1 MTAITEEDR
10 KGLSSVTIGSTL
22 LKSSNGPAVLA
33 EQVRAGLV
41 SISSTELTAL
51 QGNDPQAWPIDAQTI
66 QEGHIIFVRDEVDSE
81 GTLGTYYT
89 YRTPTSGQITRN
101 AAGNISGGEWIKLA
115 LGDQLT
121 AAAVSA
127 LSGINFGVDSNGNIT
142 SFIRP
147 QFQGSNLATAA
158 ELTAATES
166 LGPDIAAKQN
176 QVGEYQAGTTY
187 SDGDIVYFG
196 LTVGGSTKN
205 TLYVRGSAAASAGIA
220 PNAVSNNPWTPIS
233 DAEISGFTIPAN
245 VAAPTVA
252 TDVASMGYVDAET
265 PSGDIQNT
273 ENTNGTPTSTK
284 ISWGDLA
291 TKQFVEDESVTLY
304 PTTDAEFNSF
314 GNFRLSTGTI
324 WIHNAELWRYN
335 GSNVEIVV
343 GNYADHIPTV
353 GTVTDSGHNTAAYTP
368 NVNDADIEINGD
380 VTATFPLGTIVS
392 DQADGTNSSIVT
404 EIAYNSATTRT
415 EMTVAPAPAEA
426 WGIGAD
432 LYIVAGDWEELGI
445 GGGSSSNTY
454 TSLQDTPSAY
464 PQAASASTERHSYVA
479 VNAANSGL
487 DFVDPFPLSG
497 AQDNE
502 VATIN
507 GLVIRNIVVG
517 DPVTGG
523 GMIVFAIF
531 EPSFGSSVAPRSAL
545 RWDQPMTSASV
556 RATNNDD
563 VPGQYVNTVNSLTF
577 NNVSFIDDPVVDAS
591 VTSGSVDLNYTVTS
605 NEFYAKDAFTGS
617 GNTSSNSTGNLV
629 SWEVEDNNGNTYDSS
644 STQYTGASSL
654 NSNVTWNAATLGNT
668 VNTGGGLPFDETRS
682 SFTVNHQV
690 PEQVFANV
698 GPRTTTFTATSGTVD
713 ANTATSTGASV
724 AGSGTLYFDTTIS
737 ATTEAVFTRPF
748 SVGGEDQ
755 SVTVTS
761 ESVAADGDELTFEIA
776 GGGLEFGVTG
786 TTAANVEFDFTDDWA
801 FDWVNQ
807 LRTDGVI
814 GAADPDNDVSLFLLE
829 TTINVSDA
837 AGTNTASITIP
848 VGSNVVAL
856 TITPDSGDPFTRLSF
871 NNDDEAFVYDADT
884 DDNGTD
890 LTLLDNAGTDYG
902 FISGVGTL
910 LPPSVTLTS
919 SSASSSPT
927 IQYKTWLVAGSDN
940 TTPFSPVT
948 HLNGGSTTLAASGYS
963 VAEHNVTGNIQGW
976 RNPGSTTTTGSS
988 APSEYGF
995 RNTSTDTLS
1004 LFLVAPTSVD
1014 PATAF
1019 TDPQTFGAAW
1029 DGVTRTEISLGHPG
1043 HPVTYYVYTFTVTGN
1058 STIAINVA

>member
-1 MTAITEEDR
+1 MTEITESDR
-10 KGLSSVTIGSTL
+10 AGLSAVTIASTL
-22 LKSSNGPAVLA
+22 LKSNAGPAVLA

-41 SISSTELTAL
+41 SVTSAELTLLNNAS
-51 QGNDPQAWPIDAQTI
+51 DPNSWPIDSKTV
-66 QEGHIIFVRDEVDSE
+66 QEGHIIFVRDEADDE
-81 GTLGTYYT
+81 GVMGTYYT
-89 YRTPTSGQITRN
+89 YRGASITRN
-101 AAGNISGGEWIKLA
+101 PAGDISGGSWVKLA

-127 LSGINFGVDSNGNIT
+127 LSGINFGVDSGGNIT

-147 QFQGSNLATAA
+147 QFQGSNLITAA
-158 ELTAATES
+158 EVETIREALQTEVDAQQDQI
-166 LGPDIAAKQN
+166 GQ
-176 QVGEYQAGTTY
+176 YQAGVTY
-187 SDGDIVYFG
+187 AAGDVVYFG

-205 TLYVRGSAAASAGIA
+205 TLYIRDTTAASAGVA
-220 PNAVSNNPWTPIS
+220 PNAVSNNPWIAIS
-233 DAEISGFTIPAN
+233 DAEIAGFTIPTDPQAP
-245 VAAPTVA
+245 AAA

-265 PSGDIQNT
+265 PRGAIQET
-273 ENTNGTPTSTK
+273 ENTNGTASGTK
-284 ISWGDLA
+284 IAWDDLA

-304 PTTDAEFNSF
+304 PTTNAEFNSF

-335 GSNVEIVV
+335 GVNVEIVV
-343 GNYADHIPTV
+343 GNYADHIPAI
-353 GTVTDSGHNTAAYTP
+353 GTVTDSNHNTAAYTP
-368 NVNDADIEINGD
+368 NADDADIEINGN
-380 VTATFPLGTIVS
+380 VTATFPVGTIVS

-404 EIAYNSATTRT
+404 EIEYNSATTRT

-432 LYIVAGDWEELGI
+432 LYIVEGDWEELGI

-464 PQAASASTERHSYVA
+464 PQAASASAERHNYVT
-479 VNAANSGL
+479 VNSANNGL

-497 AQDNE
+497 AQNNQ

-507 GLVIRNIVVG
+507 GLVIRNIVLG
-517 DPVTGG
+517 DPTTGG
-523 GMIVFAIF
+523 GHIVFAIF
-531 EPSFGSSVAPRSAL
+531 EPRFGSSAAPSASL
-545 RWDQPMTSASV
+545 RWDQPMTSATV
-556 RATNNDD
+556 TATNNDD

-577 NNVSFIDDPVVDAS
+577 NNVSFIDDPFIDTS
-591 VTSGSVDLNYTVTS
+591 VTSGSVDLNYTVSS

-617 GNTSSNSTGNLV
+617 GNTSSNSTGNLL
-629 SWEVEDNNGNTYDSS
+629 SWEVQDNNGNKYDSS
-644 STQYTGASSL
+644 STQYVGANNL
-654 NSNVTWNAATLGNT
+654 NRNVTWNAATLGNT

-690 PEQVFANV
+690 PSQVFANV

-713 ANTATSTGASV
+713 ASTATSTGASV

-807 LRTDGVI
+807 LRTDGVV
-814 GAADPDNDVSLFLLE
+814 GAADTSNGVSEFLLE

-837 AGTNTASITIP
+837 AGTDTASITIP

-856 TITPDSGDPFTRLSF
+856 TITPDSGDSFTRLSF

-884 DDNGTD
+884 DGNGTD

-902 FISGVGTL
+902 FISGVGAL

-927 IQYKTWLVAGSDN
+927 IQYKTWLVAGSDV
-940 TTPFSPVT
+940 TTPFSAVT
-948 HLNGGSTTLAASGYS
+948 HLNGGSTTLAATGYS
-963 VAEHNVTGNIQGW
+963 VAERNVTGNIQGW
-976 RNPGSTTTTGSS
+976 RSPGSTTTAGAS

-995 RNTSTDTLS
+995 QNTGATTRSV
-1004 LFLVAPTSVD
+1004 FLVAPSSVD

-1019 TDPQTFGAAW
+1019 TDPQSLNAAFS
-1029 DGVTRTEISLGHPG
+1029 GITRTEIELGHPG
-1043 HPVTYYVYTFTVTGN
+1043 HGVTYYVYTFTVGPA
-1058 STIAINVA
+1058 STLTFNVA

>member
-1 MTAITEEDR
+1 MTEITAADR
-10 KGLSSVTIGSTL
+10 EGLTAVTIASTL
-22 LKSSNGPAVLA
+22 IKSGDGPALLA

-41 SISSTELTAL
+41 SISSAELAL
-51 QGNDPQAWPIDAQTI
+51 FQGNASTWPIDAQTI
-66 QEGHIIFVRDEVDSE
+66 QEGHIIFVRDEADDE
-81 GTLGTYYT
+81 GVMGTYYT
-89 YRTPTSGQITRN
+89 YRGDSITRN
-101 AAGNISGGEWIKLA
+101 TAGAITGGSWIKLA

-127 LSGINFGVDSNGNIT
+127 LSGINFGVNSDGTIA

-147 QFQGSNLATAA
+147 QFQGSNLVTQTELTDATA
-158 ELTAATES
+158 S

-220 PNAVSNNPWTPIS
+220 PNAASNNPWTPIS

-245 VAAPTVA
+245 VASPTAA

-265 PSGDIQNT
+265 PSGAIQET
-273 ENTNGTPTSTK
+273 QNTNGTASGTK
-284 ISWGDLA
+284 IAWDDLA

-304 PTTDAEFNSF
+304 PTTDAEFNAF

-335 GSNVEIVV
+335 GVNVEIVV
-343 GNYADHIPTV
+343 GNYADHIPAI
-353 GTVTDSGHNTAAYTP
+353 GTVTDSGHNLSAYTP

-404 EIAYNSATTRT
+404 EVSYNSVSTRT
-415 EMTVAPAPAEA
+415 EITVTPAPAVD
-426 WGIGAD
+426 WTLGAD

-464 PQAASASTERHSYVA
+464 PQAASASAERHNYVT
-479 VNAANSGL
+479 VNSGNNGL

-497 AQDNE
+497 AQNNQ

-507 GLVIRNIVVG
+507 GLVIRNIVLG
-517 DPVTGG
+517 DPTTGG
-523 GMIVFAIF
+523 GHIVFAIF
-531 EPSFGSSVAPRSAL
+531 EPRFASSAAPSGGNL
-545 RWDQPMTSASV
+545 RWDQPMTSATV
-556 RATNNDD
+556 NATNNDD

-577 NNVSFIDDPVVDAS
+577 NNVSFIDAPVVDAS
-591 VTSGSVDLNYTVTS
+591 VTSGSTDLSYTVTS
-605 NEFYAKDAFTGS
+605 SEFYAKDAFTGS
-617 GNTSSNSTGNLV
+617 GSTSSNSTGNLL

-644 STQYTGASSL
+644 STQYAGANQL
-654 NSNVTWNAATLGNT
+654 NRNVTWNAAQLGNT
-668 VNTGGGLPFDETRS
+668 VNTGGNLPFDVVRT

-690 PEQVFANV
+690 PGQVFANV
-698 GPRTTTFTATSGTVD
+698 GPRTTTFTASGGGVVD
-713 ANTATSTGASV
+713 SSTATSTGASV
-724 AGSGTLYFDTTIS
+724 AGTGTIYFDSTIH

-801 FDWVNQ
+801 FAWVNQ

-837 AGTNTASITIP
+837 AGTDTASITIP

-871 NNDDEAFVYDADT
+871 NNDDEAFVYDPDT
-884 DDNGTD
+884 DGNGTD

-902 FISGVGTL
+902 FISGVGAL

-919 SSASSSPT
+919 PSASSSPT
-927 IQYKTWLVAGSDN
+927 VQYKTWLVVGSDN
-940 TTPFSPVT
+940 TTAFSPVT
-948 HLNGGSTTLAASGYS
+948 HLNGGSTTLAPGGYS
-963 VAEHNVTGNIQGW
+963 VAPVAS
-976 RNPGSTTTTGSS
+976 PSGSTTAWRSPTPTTTAGAS
-988 APSEYGF
+988 APSEYGYQ
-995 RNTSTDTLS
+995 NTGANPLN
-1004 LFLVAPTSVD
+1004 LFLVAPSSVD

-1019 TDPQTFGAAW
+1019 TDPQTFNAAFN
-1029 DGVTRTEISLGHPG
+1029 GVTRTEIELGHPG
-1043 HPVTYYVYTFTVTGN
+1043 HGVTYYVYTFTAKAGE
-1058 STIAINVA
+1058 TIAINVA

>member
-1 MTAITEEDR
+1 MTMITEDDR
-10 KGLSSVTIGSTL
+10 KGLSAVTIASTL
-22 LKSSNGPAVLA
+22 LKSNAGPAVLA

-41 SISSTELTAL
+41 SVTAAELTLLNNAS
-51 QGNDPQAWPIDAQTI
+51 DPANWPIDAQTI
-66 QEGHIIFVRDEVDSE
+66 QEGHIIFVRDEADDE
-81 GTLGTYYT
+81 GVMGTYYT
-89 YRTPTSGQITRN
+89 YRGASITRS
-101 AAGNISGGEWIKLA
+101 AAGAISGGSWQKLA
-115 LGDQLT
+115 LGDQLS

-127 LSGINFGVDSNGNIT
+127 LSGVNFGVDSGGNIT

-147 QFQGSNLATAA
+147 QFQGSNLIT
-158 ELTAATES
+158 ATELAEATSS

-220 PNAVSNNPWTPIS
+220 PNAASNNPWTAIS
-233 DAEISGFTIPAN
+233 DAEISGFTIPTN
-245 VAAPTVA
+245 VAAPTAA
-252 TDVASMGYVDAET
+252 TDIASMGYVDAET
-265 PSGDIQNT
+265 PSGAIQNT
-273 ENTNGTPTSTK
+273 ENTNGTQTSTK

-291 TKQFVEDESVTLY
+291 TKQFVEDESVTIY
-304 PTTDAEFNSF
+304 PTTDAEFNAF

-335 GSNVEIVV
+335 GTNVEIVV
-343 GNYADHIPTV
+343 GNYADHIPAT

-404 EIAYNSATTRT
+404 EIEYNSATTRT
-415 EMTVAPAPAEA
+415 EMTVTPAPAEA

-445 GGGSSSNTY
+445 GGGSSSNTFS
-454 TSLQDTPSAY
+454 SLQDTPSAY
-464 PQAASASTERHSYVA
+464 PNAAGSSAERHNFVTVNSAS
-479 VNAANSGL
+479 NGL

-497 AQDNE
+497 TQNNE

-507 GLVIRNIVVG
+507 GLVIRNIIIG
-517 DPVTGG
+517 DPATGG
-523 GMIVFAIF
+523 GRIIFAVF
-531 EPSFGSSVAPRSAL
+531 EPSFGSSAAPSASL
-545 RWDQPMTSASV
+545 RWDQPMTSATV
-556 RATNNDD
+556 TATNNDD

-591 VTSGSVDLNYTVTS
+591 VTSGSTDLTYTVTS
-605 NEFYAKDAFTGS
+605 SEFYAKDAFTGS
-617 GNTSSNSTGNLV
+617 GNTSSNSTGNLL

-644 STQYTGASSL
+644 STQYTGANNL
-654 NSNVTWNAATLGNT
+654 NRNVTWNAATLGNT
-668 VNTGGGLPFDETRS
+668 VNTGGNLPFDVVRT

-690 PEQVFANV
+690 PSQVFANV
-698 GPRTTTFTATSGTVD
+698 GPRTTTFTATNGTVD

-724 AGSGTLYFDTTIS
+724 AGSGTLYFDTSIA

-776 GGGLEFGVTG
+776 GGGFELGVSG

-807 LRTDGVI
+807 LRTDGII
-814 GAADPDNDVSLFLLE
+814 GAADVDNDVSLFLLE
-829 TTINVSDA
+829 TTINVSNA
-837 AGTNTASITIP
+837 AGTENASITIP

-856 TITPDSGDPFTRLSF
+856 TITPDTGDAFTRLSF

-884 DDNGTD
+884 DGNGTD
-890 LTLLDNAGTDYG
+890 LALLDNAGTDYG
-902 FISGVGTL
+902 FVSGVGAL

-940 TTPFSPVT
+940 TTPFNGAT

-963 VAEHNVTGNIQGW
+963 VAADNTTGNIQGW
-976 RNPGSTTTTGSS
+976 RNPGSSTTAGAS
-988 APSEYGF
+988 AASEYGF
-995 RNTSTDTLS
+995 QNTGATTRSV
-1004 LFLVAPTSVD
+1004 FLVAPSSVD

-1019 TDPQTFGAAW
+1019 TDPQSLNAAFS
-1029 DGVTRTEISLGHPG
+1029 GITRTEVALGHPG
-1043 HPVTYYVYTFTVTGN
+1043 HGVTYYVYTFTVGPN

>member
-1 MTAITEEDR
+1 MTEITESDR
-10 KGLSSVTIGSTL
+10 AGLSAVTIASTL
-22 LKSSNGPAVLA
+22 LKSNAGPAVLA

-41 SISSTELTAL
+41 SVTSAELTLLNNAS
-51 QGNDPQAWPIDAQTI
+51 DPQNWPIDSKTV
-66 QEGHIIFVRDEVDSE
+66 QEGHIIFVRDEADDE
-81 GTLGTYYT
+81 GVMGTYYT
-89 YRTPTSGQITRN
+89 YRGASITRN
-101 AAGNISGGEWIKLA
+101 AAGDISGGSWVKLA

-127 LSGINFGVDSNGNIT
+127 LSGINFGVDSNGNILN
-142 SFIRP
+142 FIRP
-147 QFQGSNLATAA
+147 QFQGSNLITAA
-158 ELTAATES
+158 EVETIREALQTEVDAQQDQIG
-166 LGPDIAAKQN
+166 L
-176 QVGEYQAGTTY
+176 YQADVTY
-187 SDGDIVYFG
+187 AAGDVVYFG
-196 LTVGGSTKN
+196 LSVGGSTKN
-205 TLYVRGSAAASAGIA
+205 TLYIRDTSAASFGVA
-220 PNAVSNNPWTPIS
+220 PNATSNNPWIAIS
-233 DAEISGFTIPAN
+233 DAEIAGFTIPTN
-245 VAAPTVA
+245 PQAPTVA

-265 PSGDIQNT
+265 PSGAIQNT

-284 ISWGDLA
+284 ISWDDLA

-304 PTTDAEFNSF
+304 PTTDAEFNAF

-335 GSNVEIVV
+335 GVNVEIVV
-343 GNYADHIPTV
+343 GNYAANIPVV
-353 GTVTDSGHNTAAYTP
+353 GSVTDSGFDTTSAGFSL
-368 NVNDADIEINGD
+368 VVVGD
-380 VTATFPLGTIVS
+380 VTSTFTAGTIIS
-392 DQADGTNSSIVT
+392 PNADGSN
-404 EIAYNSATTRT
+404 AL
-415 EMTVAPAPAEA
+415 TVASSSYDSASDRTTIVIQDGQGSDSF
-426 WGIGAD
+426 GIGD
-432 LYIVAGDWEELGI
+432 DIYLVGGVWEELGI
-445 GGGSSSNTY
+445 GGGSSSNTF
-454 TSLQDTPSAY
+454 SALQDTPSAY
-464 PQAASASTERHSYVA
+464 PSAAGSSAERHNYVT
-479 VNAANSGL
+479 VNSANNGL

-497 AQDNE
+497 AQNNQ

-507 GLVIRNIVVG
+507 GLVIRNIVAG
-517 DPVTGG
+517 DPTTGG
-523 GMIVFAIF
+523 GHIVFAIF
-531 EPSFGSSVAPRSAL
+531 EPRFASSAAPSASL
-545 RWDQPMTSASV
+545 RWDQPMTSATV
-556 RATNNDD
+556 VATNNDD

-577 NNVSFIDDPVVDAS
+577 NNVSFIDAPVVDAS
-591 VTSGSVDLNYTVTS
+591 VTSGSTDLSYTVTS

-617 GNTSSNSTGNLV
+617 GNTSSNSTGNLL

-644 STQYTGASSL
+644 STQYAGANNL
-654 NSNVTWNAATLGNT
+654 NRNVTWNAATLGNT

-690 PEQVFANV
+690 PSQVFANV
-698 GPRTTTFTATSGTVD
+698 GTRTTTFTATSGTVD
-713 ANTATSTGASV
+713 ASTATSTGASV

-737 ATTEAVFTRPF
+737 AVTEAVFTRPF

-884 DDNGTD
+884 DGNGTD

-927 IQYKTWLVAGSDN
+927 IQYKTWLVAGSDV
-940 TTPFSPVT
+940 TTPFSAVT
-948 HLNGGSTTLAASGYS
+948 HLNGGSTTLAATGYS
-963 VAEHNVTGNIQGW
+963 VAERNVTGNIQGW
-976 RNPGSTTTTGSS
+976 RSPGSTTTAGAS

-995 RNTSTDTLS
+995 QNTGANTRNV
-1004 LFLVAPTSVD
+1004 FLVAPSSVD

-1019 TDPQTFGAAW
+1019 TDPQSLNAAFS
-1029 DGVTRTEISLGHPG
+1029 GITRTEIELGHPG
-1043 HPVTYYVYTFTVTGN
+1043 HPVTYYVYTFTVGPA
-1058 STIAINVA
+1058 STLTFNVA

>member
-1 MTAITEEDR
+1 MTEITAADR
-10 KGLSSVTIGSTL
+10 EGLTAVTIASTL
-22 LKSSNGPAVLA
+22 IKSGDGPALLA

-41 SISSTELTAL
+41 SITSAELAL
-51 QGNDPQAWPIDAQTI
+51 FQGNASTWPIDAQTV
-66 QEGHIIFVRDEVDSE
+66 QEGHIIFVRDEADDE
-81 GTLGTYYT
+81 GVMGTYYT
-89 YRTPTSGQITRN
+89 YRGASITRN
-101 AAGNISGGEWIKLA
+101 TAGAITGGSWVKLA

-121 AAAVSA
+121 AEAVSA

-220 PNAVSNNPWTPIS
+220 PNAVSNNPWTAIS
-233 DAEISGFTIPAN
+233 DAEISGFTIPVN
-245 VAAPTVA
+245 VASPTVA

-265 PSGDIQNT
+265 PSGAIQET
-273 ENTNGTPTSTK
+273 QNTNGTASGTK
-284 ISWGDLA
+284 IAWDDLA

-304 PTTDAEFNSF
+304 PTTDAEFNAF

-335 GSNVEIVV
+335 GVNVEIVV
-343 GNYADHIPTV
+343 GNYADHIPAI
-353 GTVTDSGHNTAAYTP
+353 GTVTDSGHNLSAYTP

-404 EIAYNSATTRT
+404 EVSYNSVSTRT
-415 EMTVAPAPAEA
+415 EITVTPAPAVD
-426 WGIGAD
+426 WTLGAD

-464 PQAASASTERHSYVA
+464 PQAASASAERHNYVT
-479 VNAANSGL
+479 VNSGNNGL

-497 AQDNE
+497 AQNNE
-502 VATIN
+502 VSTIN
-507 GLVIRNIVVG
+507 GLVIRNIVAG
-517 DPVTGG
+517 SSVTGG

-531 EPSFGSSVAPRSAL
+531 EPRFASSAAPSDSL
-545 RWDQPMTSASV
+545 RWDQPMLSATV
-556 RATNNDD
+556 TAVNNDD
-563 VPGQYVNTVNSLTF
+563 VPGQYINTVNSMTF
-577 NNVSFIDDPVVDAS
+577 NNVSFLDDAFTDAT
-591 VTSGSVDLNYTVTS
+591 VTSGADDFSYTQS
-605 NEFYAKDAFTGS
+605 SSEFYAKDAFTGS
-617 GNTSSNSTGNLV
+617 GSSSSNSTGNLI
-629 SWEVEDNNGNTYDSS
+629 SWEVADNNGNTYDNS
-644 STQYTGASSL
+644 STQYAGASTL
-654 NSNVTWNAATLGNT
+654 NRNVTWNSATLANT
-668 VNTGGGLPFDETRS
+668 VQTGGALNFDTVRTGFGATFIVPGN
-682 SFTVNHQV
+682 SFTNI
-690 PEQVFANV
+690 
-698 GPRTTTFTATSGTVD
+698 GTRTTTFTATNGSVDASTVTSTSNSVSGT
-713 ANTATSTGASV
+713 
-724 AGSGTLYFDTTIS
+724 GTVYHDTTIN
-737 ATTEAVFTRPF
+737 AVTEAVFTRPF

-837 AGTNTASITIP
+837 AGTDTASITIP

-884 DDNGTD
+884 DGNGTD

-902 FISGVGTL
+902 FISGVGAL

-919 SSASSSPT
+919 PSVPSSPT
-927 IQYKTWLVAGSDN
+927 ISYKTWLVVGSDN
-940 TTPFSPVT
+940 TTPFNAAT
-948 HLNGGSTTLAASGYS
+948 HLNGGTAALANSGYS
-963 VAEHNVTGNIQGW
+963 VAALATS
-976 RNPGSTTTTGSS
+976 GSTTAWRSRTATTTAGAS
-988 APSEYGF
+988 APSEYGYQ
-995 RNTSTDTLS
+995 NTGANPLN
-1004 LFLVAPTSVD
+1004 LFLVAPSSVD
-1014 PATAF
+1014 PVTAF
-1019 TDPQTFGAAW
+1019 TDPQTFNAAFN
-1029 DGVTRTEISLGHPG
+1029 GVTRTEVSLGHAG
-1043 HPVTYYVYTFTVTGN
+1043 HQVVYYVYTFTAKAGE
-1058 STIAINVA
+1058 TIAINVA

>member
-1 MTAITEEDR
+1 MTEITESDR
-10 KGLSSVTIGSTL
+10 AGLSAVTIASTL
-22 LKSSNGPAVLA
+22 LKSNAGPAVLA

-41 SISSTELTAL
+41 SVTSAELTLLNNASDS
-51 QGNDPQAWPIDAQTI
+51 QNWPIDSKTI
-66 QEGHIIFVRDEVDSE
+66 QEGHIIFVRDEADDE
-81 GTLGTYYT
+81 GVMGTYYT
-89 YRTPTSGQITRN
+89 YRGASITRN
-101 AAGNISGGEWIKLA
+101 AAGDIGGGSWVKLQ

-127 LSGINFGVDSNGNIT
+127 LSGINFGDGEDPYD
-142 SFIRP
+142 RP
-147 QFQGSNLATAA
+147 QLQGSDLTTAA
-158 ELTAATES
+158 EVEAIRQTLQT
-166 LGPDIAAKQN
+166 DIDAQQDQIGA
-176 QVGEYQAGTTY
+176 YQAGVTY
-187 SDGDIVYFG
+187 AAGDVVYFG
-196 LTVGGSTKN
+196 LSVGGSTKN
-205 TLYVRGSAAASAGIA
+205 TLYIRDTSAASAGVA
-220 PNAVSNNPWTPIS
+220 PNANANNPWIAIS
-233 DAEISGFTIPAN
+233 DAEIAGFTIPTDPQ
-245 VAAPTVA
+245 APTVA

-265 PSGDIQNT
+265 PSGAIQET
-273 ENTNGTPTSTK
+273 QNTNGTASGTK
-284 ISWGDLA
+284 IAWDDLA

-304 PTTDAEFNSF
+304 PTTDAEFNAF

-335 GSNVEIVV
+335 GVNVEIVV
-343 GNYADHIPTV
+343 GNYADHIPAI
-353 GTVTDSGHNTAAYTP
+353 GTVTDSNHNTAAYTP
-368 NVNDADIEINGD
+368 NADDADIEINGD
-380 VTATFPLGTIVS
+380 VTATFPVGTIVS

-415 EMTVAPAPAEA
+415 EMTVTPAPAEA

-454 TSLQDTPSAY
+454 TSLQDTPASYPSTAGSSA
-464 PQAASASTERHSYVA
+464 ERHNYVT
-479 VNAANSGL
+479 VNSANNGL

-497 AQDNE
+497 AQNNQ

-507 GLVIRNIVVG
+507 GLVIRNIVLG
-517 DPVTGG
+517 DPTTGG
-523 GMIVFAIF
+523 GHIVFAIF
-531 EPSFGSSVAPRSAL
+531 EPRFGSSAAPSASL
-545 RWDQPMTSASV
+545 RWDQPMTSATV
-556 RATNNDD
+556 TATNNDD

-577 NNVSFIDDPVVDAS
+577 NNVSFIDDPFVDTS

-617 GNTSSNSTGNLV
+617 GNTSSNSTGNLL
-629 SWEVEDNNGNTYDSS
+629 SWEVQDNNGNKYDSS
-644 STQYTGASSL
+644 STQYVGANNL
-654 NSNVTWNAATLGNT
+654 NRNVTWNAATLGNT

-690 PEQVFANV
+690 PSQVFANV
-698 GPRTTTFTATSGTVD
+698 GPRTTTFTANSGTVD
-713 ANTATSTGASV
+713 ASTATSTGASV

-737 ATTEAVFTRPF
+737 AVTEAVFTRPF

-837 AGTNTASITIP
+837 AGTDTASITIP

-884 DDNGTD
+884 DGNGTD

-927 IQYKTWLVAGSDN
+927 IQYKTWLVAGSDV
-940 TTPFSPVT
+940 TTPFSAVT
-948 HLNGGSTTLAASGYS
+948 HLNGGSTTLAATGYS
-963 VAEHNVTGNIQGW
+963 VAERNVTGNIQGW
-976 RNPGSTTTTGSS
+976 RSPGSSTTAGAS

-995 RNTSTDTLS
+995 QNTGANTRNV
-1004 LFLVAPTSVD
+1004 FLVAPSSVD

-1019 TDPQTFGAAW
+1019 TDPQSLNAAFS
-1029 DGVTRTEISLGHPG
+1029 GITRTEIELGHPG
-1043 HPVTYYVYTFTVTGN
+1043 HPVTYYVYTFTVGPA
-1058 STIAINVA
+1058 STLTFNVA

>member
-1 MTAITEEDR
+1 MTEITGADR
-10 KGLSSVTIGSTL
+10 QGLTAVTIASTL
-22 LKSSNGPAVLA
+22 IKSGDGPALLA

-41 SISSTELTAL
+41 SITSAELTLL
-51 QGNDPQAWPIDAQTI
+51 QGNNASLWPIDAQTI
-66 QEGHIIFVRDEVDSE
+66 QEGHIIFVNDEADDE
-81 GTLGTYYT
+81 GVMGTYYT
-89 YRTPTSGQITRN
+89 YRGATTRN
-101 AAGNISGGEWIKLA
+101 ASGAISGGSWIKLA

-147 QFQGSNLATAA
+147 QFQGSNLVTQTELTDATA
-158 ELTAATES
+158 S

-176 QVGEYQAGTTY
+176 QVGMYEATTTY
-187 SDGDIVYFG
+187 SDGDVVYFG
-196 LTVGGSTKN
+196 LSVGGSTKN
-205 TLYVRGSAAASAGIA
+205 TLYIRGSAAASAGIA
-220 PNAVSNNPWTPIS
+220 PNAVSNNPWTAIS

-245 VAAPTVA
+245 VASPTVA

-265 PSGDIQNT
+265 PSGAIQNT
-273 ENTNGTPTSTK
+273 ENTDGTDSGTK
-284 ISWGDLA
+284 IAWDDLA
-291 TKQFVEDESVTLY
+291 TKQFVEDESVTIY
-304 PTTDAEFNSF
+304 PTTDAEFNAF

-324 WIHNAELWRYN
+324 WISGAELWQYV
-335 GSNVEIVV
+335 GPNVEILV
-343 GNYADHIPTV
+343 GNYA
-353 GTVTDSGHNTAAYTP
+353 A
-368 NVNDADIEINGD
+368 
-380 VTATFPLGTIVS
+380 
-392 DQADGTNSSIVT
+392 NSP
-404 EIAYNSATTRT
+404 
-415 EMTVAPAPAEA
+415 VAPADPDNPLPTEH
-426 WGIGAD
+426 WR
-432 LYIVAGDWEELGI
+432 ELGI
-445 GGGSSSNTY
+445 GGGGSGNTF
-454 TSLQDTPSAY
+454 TQLQDTPSAY
-464 PQAASASTERHSYVA
+464 PSADGAASERHNYVT
-479 VNAANSGL
+479 VNTGNNGL

-497 AQDNE
+497 AQNNQ
-502 VATIN
+502 VSTIN
-507 GLVIRNIVVG
+507 GLVIRNIVLG
-517 DPVTGG
+517 DPTTGG
-523 GMIVFAIF
+523 GHIVFAIF
-531 EPSFGSSVAPRSAL
+531 EPRFASSAAPSGGNL

-556 RATNNDD
+556 TATNNDD

-617 GNTSSNSTGNLV
+617 GHTSSNSTGNLL

-644 STQYTGASSL
+644 STQYAGANNL
-654 NSNVTWNAATLGNT
+654 NRNVTWNAATLANA
-668 VNTGGGLPFDETRS
+668 VDTGGNLNFDTVRS
-682 SFTVNHQV
+682 SFLASYLV
-690 PEQVFANV
+690 PDSHFTNI
-698 GPRTTTFTATSGTVD
+698 GTRTTTFTASNGSVD
-713 ANTATSTGASV
+713 ASTATSTSNTVSGT
-724 AGSGTLYFDTTIS
+724 GTLYHDTTIS
-737 ATTEAVFTRPF
+737 AVTTATFTRPF

-884 DDNGTD
+884 DGNGTD

-902 FISGVGTL
+902 FISGVGAL

-919 SSASSSPT
+919 NSASSSPN
-927 IQYKTWLVAGSDN
+927 IRYKTWLVAGSDN
-940 TTPFSPVT
+940 TTAFDAAT
-948 HLNGGSTTLAASGYS
+948 HLNGGSAALANSGYS
-963 VAEHNVTGNIQGW
+963 VAALATS
-976 RNPGSTTTTGSS
+976 GSTTAWRSRTATTTAGAS

-995 RNTSTDTLS
+995 QNTTSNVLN
-1004 LFLVAPTSVD
+1004 LFLVVPSQVD
-1014 PATAF
+1014 AASAF
-1019 TDPQTFGAAW
+1019 SDPQTFGAPHTATQTA
-1029 DGVTRTEISLGHPG
+1029 VTLGHAS
-1043 HPVTYYVYTFTVTGN
+1043 HTVQYYVYTFTSQPN
-1058 STIAINVA
+1058 QTIAINVA